1 MQALLIFPLL
11 PIEGEHQNDL
21 WPALTVRSAPNGM
34 PLRIYGYIRRPLSL
48 R

>member
-21 WPALTVRSAPNGM
+21 WPAFKDSQVRA
-34 PLRIYGYIRRPLSL
+34 
-48 R
+48 